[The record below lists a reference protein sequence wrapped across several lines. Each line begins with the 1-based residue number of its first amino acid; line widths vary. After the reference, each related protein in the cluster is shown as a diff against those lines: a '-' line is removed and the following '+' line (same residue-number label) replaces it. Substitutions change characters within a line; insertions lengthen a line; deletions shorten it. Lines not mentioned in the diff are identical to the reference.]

1 MTSAESSSRTSRT
14 IDADSVRDIGGVGD
28 TGNIGDTRAAGNA
41 GDAGGANETPDA
53 GAPRAL
59 PLWRRLSHHRLFM
72 TGAVIVSLM
81 LTLALL
87 ADFIQILPPEKMQT
101 RLRFR
106 TPDFRFPLGTDNYG
120 RDIWSRLVHGA
131 RLSLMIGFAVALV
144 TGIIGTTFGVLA
156 GYFRRLDGPL
166 MRLMDALM
174 AFPAILLAIAIA
186 AALGPSAINA
196 VIALSVVYTPR
207 MARIVRS
214 TVLVVRETE
223 YVQAAKACGARAGS
237 IIWHHVLPNSMAPL
251 LVQLTFIFAYAILA
265 EAILSFLGLGPP
277 PPAPTWGNMIAE
289 GKDYLREAPHIC
301 LFPGIAVAMIC
312 LGLNLLGDGL
322 RDVLDPRLR
331 VLHG

>member
-1 MTSAESSSRTSRT
+1 M
-14 IDADSVRDIGGVGD
+14 
-28 TGNIGDTRAAGNA
+28 
-41 GDAGGANETPDA
+41 
-53 GAPRAL
+53 
-59 PLWRRLSHHRLFM
+59 HHRLFM
-72 TGAVIVSLM
+72 TGAVIALVM
-81 LTLALL
+81 LVLALL
-87 ADFIQILPPEKMQT
+87 ADLIQIVPPEKMQI

-106 TPDFRFPLGTDNYG
+106 TPGPAYPLGTDNYG

-131 RLSLMIGFAVALV
+131 RLSLMIGFSVALV
-144 TGIIGTTFGVLA
+144 TGILGTLFGVLA
-156 GYFRRLDGPL
+156 GYFRRLDGFV
-166 MRLMDALM
+166 MRFMDALM

-186 AALGPSAINA
+186 AALGPSVINA

-207 MARIVRS
+207 MARVVRS

-301 LFPGIAVAMIC
+301 LFPGIAVALIC